1 MIEKSMSLEKF
12 KEVQKLLYG
21 AILLSLEI
29 QKMCMHTYIKWT
41 LGISFTHEEL
51 LEQSYFPFLSLEGM
65 LIFDSP
71 LIFDQSRTEFFLL
84 FL

>member
-29 QKMCMHTYIKWT
+29 QKMCMHTYIK
-41 LGISFTHEEL
+41 
-51 LEQSYFPFLSLEGM
+51 
-65 LIFDSP
+65 
-71 LIFDQSRTEFFLL
+71 
-84 FL
+84 